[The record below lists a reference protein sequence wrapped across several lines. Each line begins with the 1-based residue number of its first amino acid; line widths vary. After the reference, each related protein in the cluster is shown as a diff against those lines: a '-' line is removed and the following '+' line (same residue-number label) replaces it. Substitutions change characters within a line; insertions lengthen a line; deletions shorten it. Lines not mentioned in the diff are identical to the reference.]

1 MCACVH
7 THLIFQLVGI
17 LQFTDPE
24 SETYLGQFCREE
36 INLSDASNVK
46 ILEYMRTLV
55 DGAHWS
61 AQKQLEK
68 PNQTGRGGHLGCSN
82 SFNFNFY
89 KKYFKNE
96 VRINSQGREQLHS
109 IVDASCK
116 SLRQFNYNNYMT
128 FLKFFF
134 AVTNLKNRG
143 MN

>member
-1 MCACVH
+1 MRLCGCVH
-7 THLIFQLVGI
+7 THLILQLAGI
-17 LQFTDPE
+17 LLFTGPE

-46 ILEYMRTLV
+46 IFEYMRTLV

-61 AQKQLEK
+61 TQEQLEK

-82 SFNFNFY
+82 SFNFNFC

-128 FLKFFF
+128 FLKFF
-134 AVTNLKNRG
+134 LPSLI
-143 MN
+143 

>member
-1 MCACVH
+1 MRCVCLCPH
-7 THLIFQLVGI
+7 TSDFSISGNFAIYGSRIGNL
-17 LQFTDPE
+17 
-24 SETYLGQFCREE
+24 FCREE

-46 ILEYMRTLV
+46 IFEYMRTLV
-55 DGAHWS
+55 NGAHWS

-89 KKYFKNE
+89 KKYLKNE

-128 FLKFFF
+128 FLKFF
-134 AVTNLKNRG
+134 LPSLI
-143 MN
+143 